1 MNTRSGFLNTFC
13 FSLLFISMGVLA
25 GGLDS
30 GTDALTNIKTWIF
43 IILGIA
49 ALIYLAYCII
59 WAFMEKKSW
68 NDVGVALLQVICAG
82 GALAGG
88 NWALNL
94 LA

>member
-1 MNTRSGFLNTFC
+1 MNTRSGFLNAIC
-13 FSLLFISMGVLA
+13 LSLLFISMGVLA

-43 IILGIA
+43 AILGIA

-68 NDVGVALLQVICAG
+68 SDVGVALLQVICAG
-82 GALAGG
+82 GALVAG
-88 NWALNL
+88 NWGLSLMA
-94 LA
+94 

>member
-1 MNTRSGFLNTFC
+1 M
-13 FSLLFISMGVLA
+13 SMSVLA

-30 GTDALTNIKTWIF
+30 GTDAANTLKTWLF
-43 IILGIA
+43 IMLGIA
-49 ALIYLAYCII
+49 ALCYLAYNII

-88 NWALNL
+88 NWALSL
-94 LA
+94 LK